1 MEMTP
6 YRTWAVD
13 VDGLKLPAPLGGHPV
28 LDFCNTFAGWDDPEE
43 HGDYLRTY
51 DHLAVFAAA
60 WDLIDDDLAGEL
72 RAMASAR
79 PGAARGALAAA
90 RDLRESIY
98 RTLVRPGPGPEL
110 DHVAEAIRR
119 SFDVADLVV
128 EDGQPTWRLDASAGL
143 RAPVHAVA
151 RSAAEFLTSPAAAG
165 VGRCPGDGCGWLFLD
180 RGGRRRWCTMS
191 TCGNRA
197 KARRFAERQRSSARD
212 RR

>member
-28 LDFCNTFAGWDDPEE
+28 LDFCNTFAGWDDPE

-60 WDLIDDDLAGEL
+60 WDLIDDDVAAEL
-72 RAMASAR
+72 RVVAEAR
-79 PGAARGALAAA
+79 PGAARGALEAA

-98 RTLVRPGPGPEL
+98 RTLVQPQPGAEL

-119 SFDVADLVV
+119 SFDASDLVV
-128 EDGQPTWRLDASAGL
+128 EGGRPAWRLDASAGL
-143 RAPVHAVA
+143 RVPVHAVA
-151 RSAAEFLTSPAAAG
+151 RAAAGFLTSPDAAG
-165 VGRCPGDGCGWLFLD
+165 VGRCPGQGCGWLFLD

-197 KARRFAERQRSSARD
+197 KARRFAERHRASPGAR
-212 RR
+212 R

>member
-6 YRTWAVD
+6 FKTWAVD

-28 LDFCNTFAGWDDPEE
+28 LDFCNTWAGWDDPDE

-60 WDLIDDDLAGEL
+60 WDLIDDDVAGDL
-72 RAMASAR
+72 RSMAASR
-79 PGAARGALAAA
+79 PGPARAALAAA

-98 RTLVRPGPGPEL
+98 RTLVRPAPGPEL
-110 DHVAEAIRR
+110 DFIAEAVRH
-119 SFDVADLVV
+119 SFDASNLVV
-128 EDGQPTWRLDASAGL
+128 QDGRAAWRLDASAGL
-143 RAPVHAVA
+143 RVPVHAVA
-151 RSAAEFLTSPAAAG
+151 RSAGEFVTSPAASG
-165 VGRCPGDGCGWLFLD
+165 VGRCGGAGCGWLFLD

-197 KARRFAERQRSSARD
+197 KARRFAERHRAPERT